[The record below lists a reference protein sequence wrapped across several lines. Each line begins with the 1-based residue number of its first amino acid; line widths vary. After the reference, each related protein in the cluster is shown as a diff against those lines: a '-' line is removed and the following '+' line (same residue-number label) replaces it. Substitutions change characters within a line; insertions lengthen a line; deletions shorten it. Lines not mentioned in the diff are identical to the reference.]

1 MGEYDLILNPSS
13 IIPWITEIE
22 NKDLLFISYERNI
35 PNPSFSIKLS
45 FSFDENGH
53 ILINDG
59 KNDPKP
65 DPSTIYFHLPITE
78 DFKVDP
84 MSYFPNYVDLSS
96 GQRYRYLNWLRNI
109 DNQIDIGYVFLYY
122 YGLERHLL
130 IGNYEKA
137 FDQIIR
143 LRRNHKNKS
152 FLKYSEA
159 ALINGA
165 IMRNRLSDLLTLH
178 EKTEISGFS
187 NVQFFVAYKKGLP
200 LGAENLINV
209 FYKAFPSSR
218 KVINEDRFNFTEC
231 LKTILLERTNGTSIE
246 IKGFDLSKTKTKSE
260 NRFANYSFPWDIR
273 KVEVTDFYQ
282 CKELM
287 NEIQSLFDLT
297 RTLYKSKNTTK
308 KRTAEDIILIQKKKC
323 NNRYKSL
330 YKSKKITQDEFELLQ
345 KHLEQKFVI
354 KEKLKKLQPE

>member
-1 MGEYDLILNPSS
+1 MGEYDLILNPGS
-13 IIPWITEIE
+13 IIPWISEIE
-22 NKDLLFISYERNI
+22 NKELLFISYEKNI
-35 PNPSFSIKLS
+35 PNPSLSIKLT

-53 ILINDG
+53 IRFNDRL
-59 KNDPKP
+59 NDPKP
-65 DPSTIYFHLPITE
+65 DPSTIYFHLPITD

-84 MSYFPNYVDLSS
+84 VSYFPNYVELSS
-96 GQRYRYLNWLRNI
+96 GQRNRYLNWLRNI

-143 LRRNHKNKS
+143 LRKNHKNKS
-152 FLKYSEA
+152 FLMYSEA

-165 IMRNRLSDLLTLH
+165 IMRNRISDLLTLH

-187 NVQFFVAYKKGLP
+187 NVQFYVAYKKGLP
-200 LGAENLINV
+200 LGPENIISV
-209 FYKAFPSSR
+209 FYRAFPSSR
-218 KVINEDRFNFTEC
+218 KVIIEDRSNFTEC
-231 LKTILLERTNGTSIE
+231 LRKVLLERTNETSLH
-246 IKGFDLSKTKTKSE
+246 IKDFDLSKTKSKSE
-260 NRFANYSFPWDIR
+260 NRFANYSFPLNIR

-297 RTLYKSKNTTK
+297 RALYKSQKATTRK
-308 KRTAEDIILIQKKKC
+308 SVEDTDLIQKNK
-323 NNRYKSL
+323 NINRYKRL
-330 YKSKKITQDEFELLQ
+330 YKSKKITKDEFEILQ
-345 KHLEQKFVI
+345 KHLEQKF
-354 KEKLKKLQPE
+354 EDKKDSVTH